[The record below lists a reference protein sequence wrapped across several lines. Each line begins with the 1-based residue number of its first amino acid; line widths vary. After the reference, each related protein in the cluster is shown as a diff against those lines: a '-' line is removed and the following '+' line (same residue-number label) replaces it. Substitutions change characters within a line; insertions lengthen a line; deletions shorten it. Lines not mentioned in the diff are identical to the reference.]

1 MSERQAQEIL
11 NFSQVSNAIGT
22 GGQPT
27 KEQFSGI
34 KAAGY
39 EVVVNL
45 AMPDS
50 PDALADEAKLVTRQ
64 GMVYVHIPVA
74 WEAPTAG
81 DLERFFALMD
91 RNQGKKVF
99 VHCVVNKRVSAF
111 VFLYRVI
118 RQGVPLEM
126 AREAL
131 RRIWEPNPVWQN
143 FIDES
148 LARHGASGR

>member
-1 MSERQAQEIL
+1 MSRRQVREIL
-11 NFSQVSNAIGT
+11 DFLQVSDAVGT

-45 AMPDS
+45 AMPNS
-50 PDALADEAKLVTRQ
+50 PEALADEAELVTRQ
-64 GMVYVHIPVA
+64 GMVYVHIPVV

-81 DLERFFALMD
+81 DLERFFVVMD
-91 RNQGKKVF
+91 RYQGKKVF
-99 VHCVVNKRVSAF
+99 VHCMVNKRVSAF
-111 VFLYRVI
+111 VLLYRVI
-118 RQGVPLEM
+118 RQGVPLET

-131 RRIWEPNPVWQN
+131 RKIWEPNPVWQS